1 MADMEDLE
9 LAVQKGDVKK
19 ARAIVQANPSL
30 VNAQMYETYTQD
42 GWTPINTAAWYGQ
55 AEIVGLLLQHG
66 ANPDTANPVSQ
77 HLPLLF
83 VVFLKLAI
91 LRSCFLSLQQPPPK
105 KQQQPEETNKKQ
117 FGSSVLH
124 IGAMRGNTEIVRLL
138 LSHRARINRTD
149 DNGWTPIHAA
159 VHNAQ
164 VDVIKL
170 LLQHGADVNAINN
183 NGRTPRGVAV
193 VLGHKHV
200 VELLDQEMRRRLK
213 AFLLGTLR
221 RKVKQPASKKHRHK
235 VKHCMVL
242 MLPVD
247 VLGMVATFVMR
258 N

>member
-66 ANPDTANPVSQ
+66 ANPDTANP
-77 HLPLLF
+77 
-83 VVFLKLAI
+83 
-91 LRSCFLSLQQPPPK
+91 
-105 KQQQPEETNKKQ
+105 